1 MPTYN
6 VTEIYNGRT
15 WERDINGINTTI
27 VYAGDKANCEGYA
40 SSLTI
45 GATYDGLGKL
55 ASVTVT
61 QAEGAI
67 YNVAAK
73 YANANGASAGTNI
86 VTPPNY
92 TFGQK
97 SATMDGNMLS
107 APIEQHPSY
116 LMNWNNY
123 LLGKSPKATPP
134 SSTQPPA
141 VPAWWA
147 TAGVADVIPAAD
159 QLTYQWA
166 DSGTVPIE
174 DGYVWFVL
182 KNPTMPGFQSYDRAL
197 YSQTESARYRSYAQ
211 ALATVYSQLNHTGTP
226 AYLPS
231 GTPFVAG
238 NWKYDRATVSWT
250 GEFWIATLTWTYSPD
265 GWNPTLYTPVS

>member
-15 WERDINGINTTI
+15 WERDAHGINTTI
-27 VYAGDKANCEGYA
+27 VYAGDKTNCEGYA
-40 SSLTI
+40 NSLTV

-67 YNVAAK
+67 YNVTAK
-73 YANANGASAGTNI
+73 YANANGSATGGNSVI
-86 VTPPNY
+86 PPNY
-92 TFGQK
+92 AFGQK
-97 SATMDGNMLS
+97 SASMDGNMLS

-116 LMNWNNY
+116 LMNWNHY
-123 LLGKSPKATPP
+123 LLARYAVGGTAPASAP
-134 SSTQPPA
+134 SWWST
-141 VPAWWA
+141 A
-147 TAGVADVIPAAD
+147 TASDVIPD
-159 QLTYQWA
+159 GYREDYQWA
-166 DSGTVPIE
+166 DSGNLPME

-197 YSQTESARYRSYAQ
+197 YSQTESARYTTY
-211 ALATVYSQLNHTGTP
+211 ALALSAVYNQLNHTGTP
-226 AYLPS
+226 AFLPS

-238 NWKYDRATVSWT
+238 NWKCDRATVSWT

-265 GWNPTLYTPVS
+265 GWNSTLYSAYP